1 MIGPDDVIYKN
12 RYVWYRYKNDLNQR
26 KHHLSFETA
35 TLAFDDPFHIEIFDE
50 ENSITEERFN
60 VTGSVTGLI
69 NNALITVSVVYRG
82 DLIRI
87 FSAREASPLEVSD
100 YYEQFGKYLDD

>member
-1 MIGPDDVIYKN
+1 MIGQDDVLYKN
-12 RYVWYRYKNDLNQR
+12 RYIWNRHKNALNQK

-35 TLAFDDPFHIEIFDE
+35 SMAFDDPFHTEEFDE

-69 NNALITVSVVYRG
+69 NNILITVSVVYRG

-87 FSAREASPLEVSD
+87 FSARKADPAEVRD
-100 YYEQFGKYLDD
+100 YYDQFQRYLEE